1 MRSLLLPFFL
11 LVTFIANSQTSQ
23 PPKATEQ
30 QADCS
35 QRQACEKPVKW
46 LTDKQDCS
54 CFACEYGKP
63 GRQHTVC
70 TSNKDAKLNLMKLS
84 ETDGDQLASAPI
96 KEFTGKVVLRG
107 NAAILTDKN
116 GKKWDILNPDFL
128 KDYSGQF
135 VDLQVKADEQNK
147 WIRVMGIAD
156 VKDKTKAPI

>member
-1 MRSLLLPFFL
+1 MRAWFLVLSL
-11 LVTFIANSQTSQ
+11 LVTSIANSQTSQ
-23 PPKATEQ
+23 PPKEAEQ
-30 QADCS
+30 VADCS
-35 QRQACEKPVKW
+35 QPLTACEKPVKW

-70 TSNKDAKLNLMKLS
+70 TNNKDAKLNLLTLS

-96 KEFTGKVVLRG
+96 KDFSGKVILRG

-128 KDYSGQF
+128 KDYSGQN
-135 VDLQVKADEQNK
+135 VDVKVKVDEQNK
-147 WIRVMGIAD
+147 WIRVMNITE
-156 VKDKTKAPI
+156 VKN